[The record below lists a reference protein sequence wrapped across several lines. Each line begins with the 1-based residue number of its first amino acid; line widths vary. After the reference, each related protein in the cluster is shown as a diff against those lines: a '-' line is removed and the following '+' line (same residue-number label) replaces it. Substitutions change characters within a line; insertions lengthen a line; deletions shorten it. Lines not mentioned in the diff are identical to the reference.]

1 MYSDMCMYTIV
12 YFCFLFV
19 HVDEAEMQD
28 LVQGHMTSE
37 QGQTLRPPEVVITDA
52 DDVDDVIDG
61 AMMSVV
67 AVAKPGT
74 EYRHYLRLWRAERN
88 YTCICFVCL

>member
-1 MYSDMCMYTIV
+1 MLNLQFYDNILTCTQTCACTQ
-12 YFCFLFV
+12 FLKFLFSF
-19 HVDEAEMQD
+19 VDEAEMQD

-74 EYRHYLRLWRAERN
+74 
-88 YTCICFVCL
+88 